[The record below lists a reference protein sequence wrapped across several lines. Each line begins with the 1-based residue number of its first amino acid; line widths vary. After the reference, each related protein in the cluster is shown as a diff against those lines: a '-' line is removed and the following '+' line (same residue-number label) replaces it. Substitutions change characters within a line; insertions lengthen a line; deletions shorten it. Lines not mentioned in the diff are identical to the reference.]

1 MVGTARSP
9 TDSSTV
15 QIFHTPPAK
24 HEQIALVQSD
34 NLGTSG
40 YTQEGRVNSAMKRLR
55 ENAARLGANGII
67 LKGVEDAGGTT
78 MVSGY
83 SANGVYTGT
92 AIPTGHLVKKVS
104 GVAIW
109 VQP

>member
-1 MVGTARSP
+1 MSKA
-9 TDSSTV
+9 
-15 QIFHTPPAK
+15 PP
-24 HEQIALVQSD
+24 ALVQFD

-40 YTQEGRVNSAMKRLR
+40 FTQEVRVNSAMKRLR

-67 LKGVEDAGGTT
+67 LKGIADGGGPT

-92 AIPTGHLVKKVS
+92 AIPTGHLVRKIS

-109 VQP
+109 AEP